1 MGIHKSGVTMKHCR
15 LLLLSLYLSL
25 PSVLLRCPPPCPPGT
40 GFLRTNN
47 PCTICKIVVSADCTS
62 KETVRGYC
70 GCPVCAKAEGETCG
84 GMGGGW
90 GFMGKCASFLT
101 CERKYRQQTIN
112 FSIPFWQRFPFGVCV
127 KKDVKKEEDTS
138 LNSFDYLV
146 RLVGPRDQTML

>member
-84 GMGGGW
+84 GMGGLW
-90 GFMGKCASFLT
+90 GNVRVSSLVNVNIANRQLTSPYHFGK
-101 CERKYRQQTIN
+101 
-112 FSIPFWQRFPFGVCV
+112 
-127 KKDVKKEEDTS
+127 DS
-138 LNSFDYLV
+138 LL
-146 RLVGPRDQTML
+146 